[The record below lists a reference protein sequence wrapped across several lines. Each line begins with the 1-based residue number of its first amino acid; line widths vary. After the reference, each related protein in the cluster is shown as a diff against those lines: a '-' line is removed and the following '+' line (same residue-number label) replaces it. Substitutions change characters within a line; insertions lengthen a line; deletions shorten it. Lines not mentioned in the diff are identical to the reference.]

1 MQETWNVWLIFPTIC
16 GGLGIV
22 VISCLFDLCLLGN
35 TCFNVGF
42 VILLERM
49 FCQEKQWG
57 HVESCFFVFNVV
69 LLERMKD
76 TLF

>member
-1 MQETWNVWLIFPTIC
+1 MWLIFPTIC

-22 VISCLFDLCLLGN
+22 VISCPFDWCLLGN

-57 HVESCFFVFNVV
+57 
-69 LLERMKD
+69 RGK
-76 TLF
+76 LFLCV

>member
-22 VISCLFDLCLLGN
+22 VISCLFVWCLSGN
-35 TCFNVGF
+35 TFFNVGF